1 MSDIMEQTKA
11 VLGNKV
17 AMGVII
23 ALALMGKI
31 VPLVNDLMWLAGM
44 AAVALAFNAKLKTS
58 EITKPANVTEAA
70 GNVVAFGIIFTLVCI
85 LQSMGL
91 SVLNTDGILANLK
104 LGVAATAIS
113 EAYGMITGKLRM

>member
-1 MSDIMEQTKA
+1 MSDIMQQTKE

-23 ALALMGKI
+23 AMALMGKL
-31 VPLVNDLMWLAGM
+31 VPLVNDLMWLGIFGIA
-44 AAVALAFNAKLKTS
+44 ALAFNAKLKTS

-70 GNVVAFGIIFTLVCI
+70 GNVVAFGIIFTLVGI
-85 LQSMGL
+85 LQAMGL
-91 SVLNTDGILANLK
+91 GAITTDGILANLK

-113 EAYGMITGKLRM
+113 EGYGMLTGKLRM